1 MYPLPTALAP
11 HAHCFMHTGCGIKLV
26 TLTEGFRNKN
36 LYAYFLKSYFEVQA
50 LKGKA
55 INVLSS
61 CLVSENVMYN
71 FTCCS
76 LKLGLTS

>member
-11 HAHCFMHTGCGIKLV
+11 HAHCFMQTTCGIKLMN
-26 TLTEGFRNKN
+26 LTEGFRNKN
-36 LYAYFLKSYFEVQA
+36 LHVYFLISYFEVQA

-55 INVLSS
+55 INLFPSR
-61 CLVSENVMYN
+61 LTSENLMYN

-76 LKLGLTS
+76 LKFDLSS

>member
-11 HAHCFMHTGCGIKLV
+11 HAHCFKHTRCGIKLM
-26 TLTEGFRNKN
+26 TFTEGFRNKN
-36 LYAYFLKSYFEVQA
+36 LYVYFLKSYFEVQA

-55 INVLSS
+55 INLFSS
-61 CLVSENVMYN
+61 RLVSENVMHN

-76 LKLGLTS
+76 LKLGLSS